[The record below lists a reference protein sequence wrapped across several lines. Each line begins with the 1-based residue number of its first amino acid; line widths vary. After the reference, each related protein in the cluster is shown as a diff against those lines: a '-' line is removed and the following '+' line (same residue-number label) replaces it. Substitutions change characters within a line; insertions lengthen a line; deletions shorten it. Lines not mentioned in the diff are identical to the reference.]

1 MNTMTTVSEVLNS
14 LKKEGYTED
23 FNLGDTCLVCHG
35 NTLQIHPEDFVVDKH
50 YRFEGPS
57 DPGDEAIVYAIS
69 SEKHNVKGTL
79 VDGYGVY
86 SDSSNND
93 LVKTLKEKAG
103 SVYQQTP
110 GPDTEIRA
118 NEATPNRPEGARIL
132 EAPLVE
138 MDLNAFLNQIKD
150 EKAWQTGDRNSITIY
165 KSDTMRIVLIALHE
179 GAEMKTHTA
188 PGVISVQALQG
199 QINFTAEGKTAE
211 LTAGKM
217 IALKT
222 GIPHSVKAVKESV
235 FLLTMAVV
243 K

>member
-1 MNTMTTVSEVLNS
+1 MNTMTTLSEVLNS

-23 FNLGDTCLVCHG
+23 FNLGDTCLTCHG

-50 YRFEGPS
+50 YRFEGPT

-69 SEKHNVKGTL
+69 SARHNVKGTL
-79 VDGYGVY
+79 VDGYGIY
-86 SDSSNND
+86 SDAHNND
-93 LVKTLKEKAG
+93 LVKALHEKANSAYHQNTG
-103 SVYQQTP
+103 S
-110 GPDTEIRA
+110 EAKIKSS
-118 NEATPNRPEGARIL
+118 EATPNRPEGDRPL
-132 EAPLVE
+132 DAPLIE
-138 MDLNAFLNQIKD
+138 LDLNAFRRQIKE

-165 KSDTMRIVLIALHE
+165 KSDTMRIVLIGLHE

-188 PGVISVQALQG
+188 PGNISVQCLEG

-235 FLLTMAVV
+235 FLLTMAVA

>member
-1 MNTMTTVSEVLNS
+1 MNTMTTVSEVLNN

-23 FNLGDTCLVCHG
+23 FNLGVNCLVCDG
-35 NTLQIHPEDFVVDKH
+35 NRLEIRPEEFVVDRH

-69 SEKHNVKGTL
+69 SEKHNLKGTL
-79 VDGYGVY
+79 VDGYGIY
-86 SDSSNND
+86 SENESNEI
-93 LVKTLKEKAG
+93 VKALREKTNSA
-103 SVYQQTP
+103 YNQNQENE
-110 GPDTEIRA
+110 TEVRA
-118 NEATPNRPEGARIL
+118 NDSTPQRPEGARTI

-138 MDLNAFLNQIKD
+138 MDLNEFIRQIKE
-150 EKAWQTGDRNSITIY
+150 EKPWQIGDRNSITIY
-165 KSDTMRIVLIALHE
+165 KSDTMRIVLIGLHA

-188 PGVISVQALQG
+188 PGIISVHCLEG
-199 QINFTAEGKTAE
+199 QINFTAEGKNAE

-222 GIPHSVKAVKESV
+222 GIPHSVRAVKESV